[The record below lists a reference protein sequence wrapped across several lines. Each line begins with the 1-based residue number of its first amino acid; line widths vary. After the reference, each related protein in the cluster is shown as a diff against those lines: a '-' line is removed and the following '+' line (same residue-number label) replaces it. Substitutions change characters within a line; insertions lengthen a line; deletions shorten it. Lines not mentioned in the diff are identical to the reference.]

1 MFFAVWRTNRQ
12 RLVRKNGQH
21 WNGWGMRDKP
31 RAVTWHGPSM
41 LLIKS
46 YFLFHLLSSSLKG
59 DFSIALHRTVIT
71 RGNLSSSQMILSKHF
86 ITLFILVPPLL
97 YILLQQ
103 IALNIAVLSSPVVVS
118 SFPTLTPVLIA
129 YGLNYFWMTTAIPFT
144 VLLRWTRAIFF
155 FFHLPSSRMFK
166 SYKVLRQNCWGLKWP
181 FLFIFCSI
189 KLRFHASKLTS
200 NRGRENKKQGA
211 TMRKGRGMRC
221 RTVIRL
227 WRKPARCPAEQFWSA
242 HFN

>member
-1 MFFAVWRTNRQ
+1 MFLCCTLKNIAFFFFPVWRTIQ
-12 RLVRKNGQH
+12 QHFVRKNGQH
-21 WNGWGMRDKP
+21 WNEWGMRDKP
-31 RAVTWHGPSM
+31 RAVTWHSPSM
-41 LLIKS
+41 LQIKS

-86 ITLFILVPPLL
+86 ITLFILVPLPL

-103 IALNIAVLSSPVVVS
+103 IALNIAALSSPVVVS

-129 YGLNYFWMTTAIPFT
+129 YGLNYFWMTTVIPFT
-144 VLLRWTRAIFF
+144 VLLRWTRAKFF
-155 FFHLPSSRMFK
+155 RLPSSRMFK
-166 SYKVLRQNCWGLKWP
+166 SYKVLWQNCWGLKWP

-200 NRGRENKKQGA
+200 NRGRENKK
-211 TMRKGRGMRC
+211 
-221 RTVIRL
+221 
-227 WRKPARCPAEQFWSA
+227 
-242 HFN
+242 